1 MYIEART
8 GKDWHNFG
16 RNLMVANKPSLIGI
30 LCSVVTV
37 VGVVRGHD
45 LADR

>member
-1 MYIEART
+1 
-8 GKDWHNFG
+8 
-16 RNLMVANKPSLIGI
+16 MVANKPSLIGI